1 MNNYIKSDFFR
12 LHKKRLSYVITLF
25 FAVLIVALAVVLE
38 YFAQTEAGFPYGNS
52 RFYYSNVFGMS
63 GLSLLIICFLA
74 TYLLWKDRLIIP
86 TSISLGIDRRTI
98 FIGKFIVTFI
108 HFLIVVLIL
117 GSATYLAG
125 EFILTDKND
134 TVTLNFLISLSNLLP
149 LLISA
154 LALCYSATFIFNN
167 EITAIIIVFLFYR
180 GLALLIFG
188 LTSVN
193 ENISF
198 IREYIPASAMD
209 QLLTDFMNGT
219 VEINIISWII
229 NILIALVVLFVGLKV
244 VEKKDFT

>member
-1 MNNYIKSDFFR
+1 MNNYIKSDLFR
-12 LHKKRLSYVITLF
+12 LHKKKLSYVITLF
-25 FAVLIVALAVVLE
+25 LAVLIVALAVVLE

-74 TYLLWKDRLIIP
+74 TYLLWRDRLIIP

-167 EITAIIIVFLFYR
+167 EITAIVIVFLFYR

-188 LTSVN
+188 LSSVN
-193 ENISF
+193 ENVSF
-198 IREYIPASAMD
+198 IREYVPASAMD

-219 VEINIISWII
+219 AQINIINWIT
-229 NILIALVVLFVGLKV
+229 NLLIAVAVLFVGLKV

>member
-12 LHKKRLSYVITLF
+12 LHKKKLSYVITLF

>member
-12 LHKKRLSYVITLF
+12 LHKKRMSYVITLLL
-25 FAVLIVALAVVLE
+25 AVLIVALAVVLE
-38 YFAQTEAGFPYGNS
+38 YFAQTEADFPYGNS

-98 FIGKFIVTFI
+98 FIGKFVVTFI
-108 HFLIVVLIL
+108 HFLIIVLIL

-188 LTSVN
+188 LSSVN
-193 ENISF
+193 ENLSF
-198 IREYIPASAMD
+198 IREYVPASAMD

-219 VEINIISWII
+219 VEIKIISWII
-229 NILIALVVLFVGLKV
+229 NIFIALVVLFVGLKA
-244 VEKKDFT
+244 VERKDFT